1 MEAFT
6 VLLIGITSLLG
17 FVALGIR
24 ALVLDPDQRHVAAW
38 HPRAVSPQPQGAGAR
53 VRLSQR

>member
-6 VLLIGITSLLG
+6 VLLIGLTSMLG
-17 FVALGIR
+17 CIALGVG
-24 ALVLDPDQRHVAAW
+24 AFVLDPDQRHAAAW
-38 HPRAVSPQPQGAGAR
+38 HPRAVSPQHPGAGVR